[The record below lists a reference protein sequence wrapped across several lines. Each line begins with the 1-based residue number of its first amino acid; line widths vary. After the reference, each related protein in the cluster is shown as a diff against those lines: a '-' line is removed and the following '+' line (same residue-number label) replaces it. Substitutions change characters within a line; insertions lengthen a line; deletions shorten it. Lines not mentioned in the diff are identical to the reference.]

1 MSLFQGKTVHNR
13 VQAWLHDIT
22 WNTEDFR
29 DKSNFTVNLQRPR
42 TISRR
47 IERAVNMNLT
57 DRWSDYVLI
66 TSVLKQNL

>member
-29 DKSNFTVNLQRPR
+29 DKSNFTINLHRPR

-57 DRWSDYVLI
+57 DRWTDYVRSYSISL
-66 TSVLKQNL
+66 